1 MKNDPNSAAE
11 TLILPETAKFL
22 RISRSHLLNILKG
35 KVAGVPLLPYS
46 RVGRR
51 LLFRRAALEQWLREV
66 EAGTSGGGVPLVGNE
81 QGAKL
86 RCREAALEQWLR
98 EVEAGTSG
106 GELPLIGNEQGANM
120 LGGRAGLDFPKPL
133 L

>member
-11 TLILPETAKFL
+11 TLILPEAAKFL

-66 EAGTSGGGVPLVGNE
+66 EAGTSGG
-81 QGAKL
+81 
-86 RCREAALEQWLR
+86 
-98 EVEAGTSG
+98 
-106 GELPLIGNEQGANM
+106 ELPLIGNEQGANM
-120 LGGRAGLDFPKPL
+120 LGGPVRTPETPERKPCVESDFSMAACER
-133 L
+133 